1 VSEVSCRT
9 CAPSLEAVREC
20 GLPLGELTLGLS
32 ASLSALLDPSSRI
45 SWDDFTRVLE
55 NAVRLLGEPEVLEQ
69 VACRYYSR
77 SGSILGVVAAGIF
90 DVRPLYHMGARWY
103 GPSLYACTRA
113 TCVDLPDGRLRQVI
127 EILPGYRDSKL
138 FFHGMRGALRTGPVL
153 LGQPLADVEMEVT
166 PRRGVYLISPPPAL
180 SLWRRLRRVLSRR
193 RVLDTELALYNDEVR
208 RTYELA
214 RNAHERLDTQTQRL
228 EQERRERERAQDLLQ
243 QAQRV
248 DAMGRLAGG
257 IAHDMNNVLTAIG
270 GYAELALE
278 RVGRGDPIAAD
289 LEEIRHVTERG
300 AGLVKQILAFGRHQ
314 SQAARPLE
322 LNSVLLGMQ
331 TMLSRLLPARVEL
344 SVLPSE
350 APVLVLANP
359 VQIEQIIVN
368 LVVNARDA
376 LPGGG
381 RVAVEVQTAHPPARG
396 GAGAAEGRLARIEV
410 RDDGRGMDRE
420 TLAHAFEPFFT
431 TRGDD
436 GGTGLGLATVREIAL
451 RCGGSVQIESEPG
464 HGTRVVVQLP
474 QLAGAAAAETPRRG
488 ADAGP
493 GGSETVLV
501 VEDEAD
507 VRIVLTRTLEARGY
521 KVMVAGDAEA
531 ALRAARTH
539 DGPLDLLV
547 CDVVLPDADGRL
559 LARRIDSLRPEL
571 RGAVFVSGHLASAAG
586 PEPPGLGE
594 RQTLLAKPFDAAEL
608 LDAVRRILDA

>member
-1 VSEVSCRT
+1 M
-9 CAPSLEAVREC
+9 LEAARERD
-20 GLPLGELTLGLS
+20 LPLGDLALGLS
-32 ASLSALLDPSSRI
+32 VPLQTLLDPSSRI

-55 NAVRLLGEPEVLEQ
+55 NAARLLGGPEVLEQ

-77 SGSILGVVAAGIF
+77 SGSILGVVAAGVF

-113 TCVDLPDGRLRQVI
+113 TCVDLPDGRIRQTI
-127 EILPGYRDSKL
+127 EILPDYRDSKL
-138 FFHGMRGALRTGPVL
+138 FFHGMRGALRTGPLL
-153 LGQPLADVEMEVT
+153 LGQPLAEVEMEVS

-180 SLWRRLRRVLSRR
+180 SLWHRLRRILSRR
-193 RVLDTELALYNDEVR
+193 SVLDTELALYNDEVR
-208 RTYELA
+208 RTHEQA
-214 RNAHERLDTQTQRL
+214 RSAHERLDTERQRL
-228 EQERRERERAQDLLQ
+228 EEVQRERERALDLLQ

-278 RVGRGDPIAAD
+278 RVGRADPIAAD
-289 LEEIRHVTERG
+289 LEEIRHVSERG
-300 AGLVKQILAFGRHQ
+300 AGLVKQILAFERHQ
-314 SQAARPLE
+314 SRAARPLE
-322 LNSVLLGMQ
+322 LTSVLLGMQ
-331 TMLSRLLPARVEL
+331 SMLSRLLPERVEL
-344 SVLPSE
+344 AVLPAE
-350 APVLVLANP
+350 APVLVLASP

-376 LPGGG
+376 GAGHI
-381 RVAVEVQTAHPPARG
+381 AVELRTAEPPARSPAAAAAG
-396 GAGAAEGRLARIEV
+396 GLALIEV

-420 TLAHAFEPFFT
+420 TLARAFDPFFT
-431 TRGDD
+431 TRGDE
-436 GGTGLGLATVREIAL
+436 GGTGLGLATVREIAE
-451 RCGGSVQIESEPG
+451 RCGGSVHIESEPG

-474 QLAGAAAAETPRRG
+474 QLAEAAADEPRGRG
-488 ADAGP
+488 ADAIP

-521 KVMVAGDAEA
+521 KVLVAGDAEG
-531 ALRAARTH
+531 ALRAARIH

-559 LARRIDSLRPEL
+559 LARRIDALRPEL
-571 RGAVFVSGHLASAAG
+571 RGAVFVSGHLAAAAS

-594 RQTLLAKPFDAAEL
+594 RQALLAKPFDAPAL